1 MSIREYEFHVDVFSG
16 GPQAPRHIRVTHVPT
31 GQKYEETSTDPADTL
46 KRRAIDQC
54 RLLVERLPGY
64 SAEAITLEG

>member
-1 MSIREYEFHVDVFSG
+1 MSIRDEDFRVEVFSG
-16 GPQAPRHIRVTHVPT
+16 ILPALRHIEVTHVPT

-64 SAEAITLEG
+64 SAEAITMEG